1 MKALLFENIGLPQEV
16 LQLKEIDQPI
26 PGPGEICVKISKA
39 NIVPADIMFI
49 RGMYG
54 LRPHP
59 PQIGGFEACGV
70 VESCGDGV
78 EMPEG
83 SKVIFTQQGVWAE
96 YVCVAANTVIPQP
109 PALSDQVACQ
119 AFINPLTAYGML
131 IKADLEEG
139 DFLLITAAASA
150 FSKFVIQFA
159 SQRGIHVI
167 GTVRRD
173 EQKEELLA
181 LGAHTIINEQ
191 TEKNFYKAVKNAT
204 GGIMP
209 KSAFD
214 AVGGELGDKILNCLQ
229 NGGMLQVY
237 GLLSLQP
244 IPLNSGLLIFKDLRV
259 QGFWLTTWFMSLS
272 GDERR
277 SIIPKILGMLIQN
290 ELKADVEAEYRL
302 EDWSKAI
309 SHMEGSGR
317 KGKILFDFN

>member
-1 MKALLFENIGLPQEV
+1 MKAVLFENIGLPQEV
-16 LQLKEIDQPI
+16 LQLKEIDKPT
-26 PGPGEICVKISKA
+26 PGPGEICVRVSKA

-59 PQIGGFEACGV
+59 PQIGGFEACGA
-70 VESCGDGV
+70 VESCGEGV
-78 EMPEG
+78 DMPAG

-109 PALSDQVACQ
+109 PTLSDQIACQ

-159 SQRGIHVI
+159 ANRGINVI

-191 TEKNFYKAVKNAT
+191 SENLYKAVKAAT
-204 GGIMP
+204 NGEMA

-214 AVGGELGDKILNCLQ
+214 AVGGELGDKVLNCLQ
-229 NGGMLQVY
+229 SGGLLQVY

-244 IPLNSGLLIFKDLRV
+244 IPLNSGLLIFKDLTV
-259 QGFWLTTWFMSLS
+259 QGFWLTTWFMNLS

-277 SIIPKILGMLIQN
+277 SIIPKILGMLTTN
-290 ELKADVEAEYRL
+290 ELKADVEAEYQL

-309 SHMEGSGR
+309 EHMEGPGR
-317 KGKILFDFN
+317 KGKILFDFNS

>member
-1 MKALLFENIGLPQEV
+1 MKAVLFENIGQPQEV
-16 LQLKEIDQPI
+16 LQLKDIDKPN
-26 PGPGEICVKISKA
+26 PGPGEICVKVSKA

-54 LRPHP
+54 IRPHP
-59 PQIGGFEACGV
+59 PQIGGFEACGT
-70 VESCGDGV
+70 VESCGEGV
-78 EMPEG
+78 DMPEG

-109 PALSDQVACQ
+109 PSMTDEIAAQ

-159 SQRGIHVI
+159 ANRGINVI

-173 EQKEELLA
+173 EQKDELLA

-191 TEKNFYKAVKNAT
+191 SEDLYKAVKAAT
-204 GGIMP
+204 NGEMA

-214 AVGGELGDKILNCLQ
+214 AVGGALGDKVLNCLRT
-229 NGGMLQVY
+229 GGLLQVY
-237 GLLSLQP
+237 GLLSLEP
-244 IPLNSGLLIFKDLRV
+244 IPLNSGLLIFKGLTV
-259 QGFWLTTWFMSLS
+259 KGFWLTTWFMSLS
-272 GDERR
+272 GDERM
-277 SIIPKILGMLIQN
+277 SIIPKVLGMLASN
-290 ELKADVEAEYRL
+290 ELKADVEAEYHID
-302 EDWSKAI
+302 DWSKAI
-309 SHMEGSGR
+309 AHMEGPGR
-317 KGKILFDFN
+317 KGKILFDFNS

>member
-1 MKALLFENIGLPQEV
+1 MKAVLFENIGLPQEV
-16 LQLKEIDQPI
+16 LQLKEIDKPT
-26 PGPGEICVKISKA
+26 PGPGEICVKVSKA

-59 PQIGGFEACGV
+59 PQIGGFEACGA
-70 VESCGDGV
+70 VESCGEGV
-78 EMPEG
+78 DMPVG

-109 PALSDQVACQ
+109 PTLSDQIACQ

-159 SQRGIHVI
+159 ANRGINVI

-191 TEKNFYKAVKNAT
+191 SENLYKAVKAAT
-204 GGIMP
+204 NGEMA

-214 AVGGELGDKILNCLQ
+214 AVGGELGDKVLNCLQ
-229 NGGMLQVY
+229 SGGLLQVY

-244 IPLNSGLLIFKDLRV
+244 IPLNSGLLIFKDLTV
-259 QGFWLTTWFMSLS
+259 QGFWLTTWFMNLS

-277 SIIPKILGMLIQN
+277 SIIPKILGMLTTN
-290 ELKADVEAEYRL
+290 ELKADVEAEYQL

-309 SHMEGSGR
+309 EHMEGPGR
-317 KGKILFDFN
+317 KGKILFDFSS

>member
-1 MKALLFENIGLPQEV
+1 MKAVLFENIGIPQEV
-16 LQLKEIDQPI
+16 LQLKEIDKPT
-26 PGPGEICVKISKA
+26 PGPGEICVKVAKA

-59 PQIGGFEACGV
+59 PQIAGFEACGAV
-70 VESCGDGV
+70 DSCGEGV
-78 EMPEG
+78 DMPVG

-109 PALSDQVACQ
+109 PTMPDQVATQ

-159 SQRGIHVI
+159 AARGINVI

-173 EQKEELLA
+173 EQKDELLA

-191 TEKNFYKAVKNAT
+191 TENLYKAVKAAT
-204 GGIMP
+204 DGAMA

-214 AVGGELGDKILNCLQ
+214 AVGGELGDKVLNCLQ
-229 NGGMLQVY
+229 TDGLLQVY
-237 GLLSLQP
+237 GLLSLKP
-244 IPLNSGLLIFKDLRV
+244 IPLNSGLLIFKGLTV
-259 QGFWLTTWFMSLS
+259 KGFWLTTWFMSLS

-277 SIIPKILGMLIQN
+277 SIIPKVLGMLATNQ
-290 ELKADVEAEYRL
+290 LKADVEAEYKL
-302 EDWSKAI
+302 EEWEKAI
-309 SHMEGSGR
+309 AHMEGPGR
-317 KGKILFDFN
+317 NGKILFDFS

>member
-1 MKALLFENIGLPQEV
+1 MKAVLFENIGLPEEV
-16 LQLKEIDQPI
+16 LQLKEIDKPT
-26 PGPGEICVKISKA
+26 PGPGEICVKVAKA

-54 LRPHP
+54 LRAHP
-59 PQIGGFEACGV
+59 PQVGGFEACGAV
-70 VESCGDGV
+70 DSCGEGV
-78 EMPEG
+78 NMPLG
-83 SKVIFTQQGVWAE
+83 SKVIFTQTGVWAE
-96 YVCVAANTVIPQP
+96 YVCVAANTIIPQP
-109 PALSDQVACQ
+109 PMLSDEIACQ

-159 SQRGIHVI
+159 ANRGINVI

-173 EQKEELLA
+173 EQKEELLE

-191 TEKNFYKAVKNAT
+191 TENLFKAVKVTTDGVMA
-204 GGIMP
+204 

-214 AVGGELGDKILNCLQ
+214 AVGGELGDKVLNCLQ
-229 NGGMLQVY
+229 QGGMLQVY

-244 IPLNSGLLIFKDLRV
+244 IPLNSGLLIFKDLNV

-272 GDERR
+272 GEERM
-277 SIIPKILGMLIQN
+277 SIIPKILGMLTKN
-290 ELKADVEAEYRL
+290 ELKADVEAEYTFDQFI
-302 EDWSKAI
+302 EAI
-309 SHMEGSGR
+309 KHMESAGR
-317 KGKILFDFN
+317 KGKILFTA

>member
-1 MKALLFENIGLPQEV
+1 MKAVLFENIGLPQEV
-16 LQLKEIDQPI
+16 LQLKEIDKPT
-26 PGPGEICVKISKA
+26 PGPGEICVKVSKA

-59 PQIGGFEACGV
+59 PQIGGFEACGAV
-70 VESCGDGV
+70 DSCGEGV
-78 EMPEG
+78 EMPLG

-109 PALSDQVACQ
+109 PTLTDQVATQ

-159 SQRGIHVI
+159 SARGINVI

-191 TEKNFYKAVKNAT
+191 TENLYKAVKAAT
-204 GGIMP
+204 DGEMA

-214 AVGGELGDKILNCLQ
+214 AVGGELGDKVLNCLQ
-229 NGGMLQVY
+229 AGGLLQVY
-237 GLLSLQP
+237 GLLSLKP
-244 IPLNSGLLIFKDLRV
+244 IPLNSGILIFKGLRV
-259 QGFWLTTWFMSLS
+259 KGFWLTTWFMSLS

-277 SIIPKILGMLIQN
+277 SIIPKVLGMLTTN
-290 ELKADVEAEYRL
+290 ELKADVEAEYKL
-302 EDWSKAI
+302 EDWEKAI
-309 SHMEGSGR
+309 AHMEGTGR
-317 KGKILFDFN
+317 KGKILFDFS

>member
-1 MKALLFENIGLPQEV
+1 MKAVLFENPGQPQEV
-16 LQLKEIDQPI
+16 LQLKEIDKPT
-26 PGPGEICVKISKA
+26 PAPGEICVSVSKA

-54 LRPHP
+54 IRPHP
-59 PQIGGFEACGV
+59 PQIGGFEACGTV
-70 VESCGDGV
+70 DAVGEGV
-78 EMPEG
+78 DMPVG
-83 SKVIFTQQGVWAE
+83 TKVIFTQTGVWAE

-109 PALSDQVACQ
+109 PSMPDEIAAQ
-119 AFINPLTAYGML
+119 AFINPMTAYGML
-131 IKADLEEG
+131 IRADLEEG

-159 SQRGIHVI
+159 AKRGINVI

-173 EQKEELLA
+173 EQKEELIA

-191 TEKNFYKAVKNAT
+191 TEHLYKAVKTAT
-204 GGIMP
+204 DGVMA

-214 AVGGELGDKILNCLQ
+214 AVGGELGDKVLNALQ

-244 IPLNSGLLIFKDLRV
+244 IPLNSGLMIFKDLTV

-277 SIIPKILGMLIQN
+277 SIIPKILGMLTTN
-290 ELKADVEAEYRL
+290 ELKADVEAEYSL
-302 EDWSKAI
+302 EDWSKAL
-309 SHMEGSGR
+309 SHMESPGR
-317 KGKILFDFN
+317 KGKILFKI

>member
-1 MKALLFENIGLPQEV
+1 MKALLFENIGIPQEV
-16 LQLKEIDQPI
+16 LQLKEIDKPK
-26 PGPGEICVKISKA
+26 PGPGEICVKVAKA

-54 LRPHP
+54 LRPHV
-59 PQIGGFEACGV
+59 PQIGGFEACGAV
-70 VESCGDGV
+70 DSCGEGV
-78 EMPEG
+78 DMPIG
-83 SKVIFTQQGVWAE
+83 TKVIFTQQGVWSE

-109 PALSDQVACQ
+109 PGLADDVAAQ

-159 SQRGIHVI
+159 SSRGINVI

-191 TEKNFYKAVKNAT
+191 TENLFKAVKVAT
-204 GGIMP
+204 NGVMA

-214 AVGGELGDKILNCLQ
+214 AVGGELGDKVLNCLQ
-229 NGGMLQVY
+229 TGGMLQVY

-244 IPLNSGLLIFKDLRV
+244 IPLNSGLLIFKGLSV
-259 QGFWLTTWFMSLS
+259 QGFWLTTWFMNLS

-277 SIIPKILGMLIQN
+277 SIVPKILGMLTKN
-290 ELKADVEAEYRL
+290 ELKTAVEAEYGL
-302 EDWSKAI
+302 EDWKKAI
-309 SHMEGSGR
+309 AHMEGEGR
-317 KGKILFDFN
+317 KGKILFDLSK

>member
-1 MKALLFENIGLPQEV
+1 MKAVLFENIGLPQEV
-16 LQLKEIDQPI
+16 LQLKEIEKPT
-26 PGPGEICVKISKA
+26 PGPGEICVKVAKA

-54 LRPHP
+54 IRPHP
-59 PQIGGFEACGV
+59 PQIGGFEACGA
-70 VESCGDGV
+70 VESCGEGV
-78 EMPEG
+78 DMPMG

-109 PALSDQVACQ
+109 SSLSDQVACQ

-159 SQRGIHVI
+159 AARGINVI

-191 TEKNFYKAVKNAT
+191 TEHMYKAVKAAT
-204 GGIMP
+204 NGEMA

-214 AVGGELGDKILNCLQ
+214 AVGGELGDKVLNCLQ

-244 IPLNSGLLIFKDLRV
+244 IPLNSGLLIFKDLSV
-259 QGFWLTTWFMSLS
+259 QGFWLTTWFMNLS

-277 SIIPKILGMLIQN
+277 SIIPKILGMLTTN
-290 ELKADVEAEYRL
+290 ELKADVEAEYSL
-302 EDWSKAI
+302 DDWSKALE
-309 SHMEGSGR
+309 HMEGAGR
-317 KGKILFDFN
+317 KGKILFDFSA